1 MSGQLAALGTAF
13 CWSITSLSFEAAG
26 KRVGSLQVNLIR
38 LVFAFLFFL
47 VYSIIVRHQ
56 LLPTDADGN
65 LWVWLLLSGLAGFV
79 LGDLFLFRAFVE
91 VGARIS
97 MLVYSSVPLI
107 TAILGRVFLGE
118 RLTVL
123 QSGAMAVTVAG
134 IIIVTTSRK
143 TALERVQ
150 RIGRGV
156 WFAFIGAVGQ
166 ALGLVLGAYGAPDYD
181 VFSATQI
188 RTIAG
193 IIGFLVVISVS
204 KRWPSVRDA
213 IKNRPAMRHTLRGS
227 FFGPF
232 LGVSLGLFAAQ
243 HAGTGIAATIIATVP
258 IILIPVSF
266 FLFREKISIREIA
279 GSVIAVSGVA
289 VLFFR

>member
-156 WFAFIGAVGQ
+156 WFAFIGAVG
-166 ALGLVLGAYGAPDYD
+166 
-181 VFSATQI
+181 
-188 RTIAG
+188 
-193 IIGFLVVISVS
+193 
-204 KRWPSVRDA
+204 
-213 IKNRPAMRHTLRGS
+213 
-227 FFGPF
+227 
-232 LGVSLGLFAAQ
+232 
-243 HAGTGIAATIIATVP
+243 
-258 IILIPVSF
+258 
-266 FLFREKISIREIA
+266 
-279 GSVIAVSGVA
+279 
-289 VLFFR
+289 